1 MGVRAGA
8 LAVQKHFLPSVPW
21 ESFLVI
27 TTLGVREEHTDGP
40 TVTLPL
46 WELSE
51 AEHVGEG
58 QGLSLPSEIS
68 LPITDENIHLLLS
81 PRGYLLTEYKCD
93 PAPGS
98 LRKRRNDVLGRKSNR
113 PGRRAV
119 FDSKKLPV
127 GR

>member
-8 LAVQKHFLPSVPW
+8 LAVQRRFLPSVPW
-21 ESFLVI
+21 ESFLE
-27 TTLGVREEHTDGP
+27 TTALGVREEHTDGP
-40 TVTLPL
+40 TATLPL

-68 LPITDENIHLLLS
+68 LPITDENINLLLS
-81 PRGYLLTEYKCD
+81 PRGCLLSEYKCD
-93 PAPGS
+93 PAPDS
-98 LRKRRNDVLGRKSNR
+98 LRKIRNGVLGRKRKR
-113 PGRRAV
+113 PSRRAV
-119 FDSKKLPV
+119 LDSKKLPA